1 MQRLCGYGLRLDSQ
15 LAIPGAVADPDPSS
29 ALPDVVIRCVAPEA
43 GTGERGFKLTTT
55 GLVFSCFGVARFA
68 IRSDL
73 IEVTPEPGVALDT
86 VSVMLVATALP
97 ALLWLRGGLVLHA
110 AAARMPGADAAI
122 AITGRS
128 GSGKST
134 ILAQL
139 AELGADVVGDDSITF
154 DPVHAGAIANG
165 LPGGWFAAD
174 GDCERRFI
182 PVAADRSLNSA
193 PIGAIFVL
201 DGFAEGGHAVER
213 LAPVTATA
221 TLLMHRHRSRV
232 PALLGQA
239 ERVLRDVTL
248 LAATIPL
255 YKWRRCSGQIAL
267 DAAERAM
274 LEQAGR
280 E

>member
-1 MQRLCGYGLRLDSQ
+1 MQRLRGYGLRLDSQ
-15 LAIPGAVADPDPSS
+15 LAIPGAVTDPDPSTAS
-29 ALPDVVIRCVAPEA
+29 PDVVILCSASEA
-43 GTGERGFKLTTT
+43 GSGERGFRLTTT

-73 IEVTPEPGVALDT
+73 VEVTPEPGVALET
-86 VSVMLVATALP
+86 VSIMLVATALP

-139 AELGADVVGDDSITF
+139 AGLGADVVGDDSITF
-154 DPVHAGAIANG
+154 APQQAGAIASG
-165 LPGGWFAAD
+165 LPGGWFAVGA
-174 GDCERRFI
+174 DCERQFI
-182 PVAADRSLNSA
+182 PVAANRSLNSA

-201 DGFAEGGHAVER
+201 DGFTEGGHAVER
-213 LAPVTATA
+213 FDPVAATA
-221 TLLMHRHRSRV
+221 TLLVHRHRSRV
-232 PALLGQA
+232 PMLLGQA

-248 LAATIPL
+248 LAATIPI
-255 YKWRRCSGQIAL
+255 YKWRRGSGQTAL
-267 DAAERAM
+267 VAAERAM
-274 LEQAGR
+274 LEQAGT